1 MKTSIHLLLLI
12 AGFSIYAQNS
22 ISGKITNTENK
33 PLLGVEIYAPE
44 IHKGTT
50 SKEDGTYVLTN
61 IPNGKI
67 KLTFNHLGYKTVSKI
82 LDLQSNNQ
90 TLNIVLEESFF
101 EMDEI
106 IISTLFINVASAE
119 TQHMTNFETIDKGTV
134 SHYELSSQATTL
146 EIYNHDDWSN
156 FWKVHQHINASSNAP
171 TRPLPEINF
180 VHYFQAQNSI
190 YQV

>member
-1 MKTSIHLLLLI
+1 MNRLPLI
-12 AGFSIYAQNS
+12 LI
-22 ISGKITNTENK
+22 
-33 PLLGVEIYAPE
+33 
-44 IHKGTT
+44 
-50 SKEDGTYVLTN
+50 
-61 IPNGKI
+61 
-67 KLTFNHLGYKTVSKI
+67 
-82 LDLQSNNQ
+82 
-90 TLNIVLEESFF
+90 
-101 EMDEI
+101 I

-180 VHYFQAQNSI
+180 VHYYVLAAIDQPRGSGGYVLEIKAIEIDLKHENKPVNIVVESQQPGNIVSTI
-190 YQV
+190 SVITRPYHIIKIRK